1 MNLLQT
7 LGRMYLTLLGPIIA
21 GILNSLWCS
30 TSYLK
35 ALQRPMDGGRT
46 LSDGR
51 RVFGDNKT
59 WKGFLGYLLLNMLCM
74 ALWGPVCRVSGLEA
88 YNFFY
93 MDGSVPNTLPWN
105 LLIGLLLGFGYGLF
119 ELPNSFLKRRLG
131 IVPGKSVHG
140 WTKGFFVFLDQAD
153 SVFGCVLV
161 VCLFHPMSPAF
172 YLLYVAVG
180 AVTHILLNMLLYFL
194 KLRKN
199 MF

>member
-1 MNLLQT
+1 MNIFRT
-7 LGRMYLTLLGPIIA
+7 LGIMYLTLLSPIIA

-30 TSYLK
+30 TPYMKFLK
-35 ALQRPMDGGRT
+35 RPMDGGRV
-46 LSDGR
+46 LADGQR
-51 RVFGDNKT
+51 IFGDNKT
-59 WKGFLGYLLLNMLCM
+59 WKGFLGYLFLNMLCM
-74 ALWGPVCRVSGLEA
+74 SLWGYLCKAAGLEA

-93 MDGSVPNTLPWN
+93 MDGGTPNTLPQN
-105 LLIGLLLGFGYGLF
+105 LLIGLLLGLGYGIF

-131 IVPGKSVHG
+131 IVPGKSVKG
-140 WTKGFFVFLDQAD
+140 WTKVFFIFLDQAD

-180 AVTHILLNMLLYFL
+180 AFTHILLNMMLYFL